1 MSAESICFSLHLDM
15 YWYYVC
21 LILSFPVYSGF
32 CFDHEKLIT
41 EDRHHTSVR
50 LICSPSVTFRYSN
63 KHLFFDFIIKYVV
76 TGWF

>member
-32 CFDHEKLIT
+32 CSDHEKLIT
-41 EDRHHTSVR
+41 ED
-50 LICSPSVTFRYSN
+50 
-63 KHLFFDFIIKYVV
+63 
-76 TGWF
+76 